1 VEETEKKDLGGSG
14 IMKEMKDMKE
24 KGISEI

>member
-1 VEETEKKDLGGSG
+1 VEETEKKDVGGSG

-24 KGISEI
+24 KGIGGI